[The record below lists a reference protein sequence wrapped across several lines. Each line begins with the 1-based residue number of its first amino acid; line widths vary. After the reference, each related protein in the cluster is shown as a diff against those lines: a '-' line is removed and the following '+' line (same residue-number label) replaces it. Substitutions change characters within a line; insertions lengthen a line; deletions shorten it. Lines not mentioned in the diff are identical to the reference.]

1 MSKRLLDRIEV
12 VFEDLDLA
20 IVEKASGI
28 ISYPAG
34 DFREDSVIQLIR
46 RYWKATG
53 KTNQNLYLLHRL
65 DKDTSGLMV
74 FAKTSLARMSLQTQ
88 FEEHSVL
95 RQYLAVTRGVPGM
108 RQGEIRAPLSRD
120 KSGRRGVTQYGRFA
134 LTKYDVVSEK
144 RHRGIALI
152 RCRLHTGRTHQV
164 RIHLAHAGAPVMG
177 DRVYGKDGGNRLAL
191 HAETLGF
198 LHPRSGLPIVFRSS
212 LPEELRRLL
221 R

>member
-28 ISYPAG
+28 ISYPTG
-34 DFREDSVIQLIR
+34 DSREESVIQLIR
-46 RYWKATG
+46 RYWKAVR
-53 KTNQNLYLLHRL
+53 KPDQNLYLLHRL

-74 FAKTSLARMSLQTQ
+74 FAKTSLARRSLLKQ
-88 FEEHSVL
+88 FEDHSIL
-95 RQYLAVTRGVPGM
+95 REYLAVTRGIPAI
-108 RQGEIRAPLSRD
+108 QKGEIRAPLSRD
-120 KSGRRGVTQYGRFA
+120 QTGRRAVAHYGRFA
-134 LTKYDVVSEK
+134 LTKFDVVSEN
-144 RHRGIALI
+144 RFRRVALI

-164 RIHLAHAGAPVMG
+164 RIHLAHAGTPVLG
-177 DRVYGKDGGNRLAL
+177 DRVYGKDGGSRLGL

-198 LHPRSGLPIVFRSS
+198 VHPRSGLPVVFRSS

>member
-34 DFREDSVIQLIR
+34 DFREESVIQLIR

-53 KTNQNLYLLHRL
+53 KPNQNLYLLHRL

-74 FAKTSLARMSLQTQ
+74 FAKTSLARRSLLKQ
-88 FEEHSVL
+88 FEEHSIL
-95 RQYLAVTRGVPGM
+95 RQYLAVTHGVPSVQ
-108 RQGEIRAPLSRD
+108 RGEIRASLSRD
-120 KSGRRGVTQYGRFA
+120 RSGRRGVAHYGRPA
-134 LTKYDVVSEK
+134 LTKYHVVSK
-144 RHRGIALI
+144 YRSRRIALI

-164 RIHLAHAGAPVMG
+164 RIHLAHAGAPVLG
-177 DRVYGKDGGNRLAL
+177 DRVYGKDGGSRLAL

-198 LHPRSGLPIVFRSS
+198 VHPRSELPVVFRSS

>member
-1 MSKRLLDRIEV
+1 LLDRIEV
-12 VFEDLDLA
+12 VYEDLDLV

-34 DFREDSVIQLIR
+34 DFREESVIQLIR
-46 RYWKATG
+46 RYWKAAG
-53 KTNQNLYLLHRL
+53 KSNQHLYLLHRL

-74 FAKTSLARMSLQTQ
+74 FAKTSLARKSLLMQ
-88 FEEHSVL
+88 FEEHSIL
-95 RQYLAVTRGVPGM
+95 RQYLAVTRGIPGT
-108 RQGEIRAPLSRD
+108 RQGEIRGSLSRD
-120 KSGRRGVTQYGRFA
+120 KHGRRSVAHQGRFA
-134 LTKYDVVSEK
+134 LTSFDVVFAK
-144 RHRGIALI
+144 RSSRTALI

-164 RIHLAHAGAPVMG
+164 RIHLAHAGAAVVG
-177 DRVYGKDGGNRLAL
+177 DRVYGKDGGSRLAL

-198 LHPRSGLPIVFRSS
+198 IHPRTGQPVVFRSS